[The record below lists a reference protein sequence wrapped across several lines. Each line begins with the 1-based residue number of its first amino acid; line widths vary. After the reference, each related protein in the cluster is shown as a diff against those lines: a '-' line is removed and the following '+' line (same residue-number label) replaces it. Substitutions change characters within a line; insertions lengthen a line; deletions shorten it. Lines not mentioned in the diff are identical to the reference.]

1 LKIIKEFF
9 KISYNA
15 FVFLSVVSFVFLL
28 LCISAYEE
36 VKELDEIY
44 IGIPYTFYHFYP
56 AVDLDGIDYKYTRY
70 LNWKFLLH
78 NYLIFWI
85 ITFAY
90 FQLKKIYYNY
100 FSAKLKQKKQIN

>member
-1 LKIIKEFF
+1 MKIIKEFF

-15 FVFLSVVSFVFLL
+15 FVFLSVVSFIFLL
-28 LCISAYEE
+28 LRIAANYGD
-36 VKELDEIY
+36 KELDEIY
-44 IGIPYTFYHFYP
+44 VGIPYTFYHFYP
-56 AVDLDGIDYKYTRY
+56 AIDLDGIDYKYTTY

-85 ITFAY
+85 IVFAN

-100 FSAKLKQKKQIN
+100 FTAKLKQKKQIN